1 MCPPME
7 SISFNLNPIPPYDFT
22 LSTGVFATGDLQ
34 IRKSENGR
42 FWQVIMLGETLALAD
57 IHSTGTTNHP
67 VLKVRV
73 TGDTASESGYREQAG
88 EMIARILN
96 LNDYL
101 APFYQSVKDDPPLR
115 HLTQRLRG
123 LKAPSTPTVFEA
135 LVDSII
141 EQQISLA
148 VARTLESR
156 LTKMFGDPLLVDGQT
171 YYAFP
176 VSERLAS
183 GKPEQFRACGLSA
196 MKGEYIR
203 NAAQQIHLGE
213 LNLECLRAIKD
224 SEEIIGELQKL
235 KGVGRWTA
243 ELIVLRGLHRLDII
257 PADDLGLRRVIARRY
272 EAGGDISG
280 QDVRKIADRW
290 GPWKGLAAYYLLVAD
305 MMGK

>member
-1 MCPPME
+1 ME
-7 SISFNLNPIPPYDFT
+7 SGSFTINPSPPYDFT
-22 LSTGVFATGDLQ
+22 LSTWIFAAGDPQ

-42 FWQVIMLGETLALAD
+42 FWQVIRLGERLALAE

-67 VLKVRV
+67 VLKVGLG
-73 TGDTASESGYREQAG
+73 GDVPSESGWKEQAG
-88 EMIARILN
+88 DMITRILS

-101 APFYQSVKDDPPLR
+101 APFYQSVRDDPPL
-115 HLTQRLRG
+115 HALTGQFRG

-156 LTKMFGDPLLVDGQT
+156 LTKTFGDTLLVDGQT

-176 VSERLAS
+176 NPERIAF

-196 MKGEYIR
+196 MKSEYIR
-203 NAAQQIHLGE
+203 NAAHKILTGE
-213 LNLECLRAIKD
+213 LDLEGLRAITD
-224 SEEIIGELQKL
+224 SEEIIGELQKV

-243 ELIVLRGLHRLDII
+243 ELVVLRGLHRLDII

-272 EAGGDISG
+272 AASGDISG
-280 QDVRKIADRW
+280 HEVRKIADRW

-305 MMGK
+305 MREK